1 MSAPCSNATPDDEIM
16 ALFARD
22 LETADDPGT
31 VIRDYCAGHPSL
43 AEEIRALAAMMQKV
57 DRSRPEPAVQQPT
70 QLGEFRILRRIDH
83 GGQGEIYEAVQERLH
98 RRVAVKIIRRG
109 RISSDARARFL
120 REQQVLA
127 QLHQTHIVPI
137 HMAGE
142 EGSLQYFVMPYI
154 EGAALHNVVRAARL
168 HEPGRQGSKTPTLA
182 ELAGMVAGDDK
193 NGGATQDFSPESS

>member
-109 RISSDARARFL
+109 RISPDARARFL

-137 HMAGE
+137 YTADETDGLEPSAGE
-142 EGSLQYFVMPYI
+142 LTATATRAPGGPAGSVRPVSQSPRQQPRRGGS
-154 EGAALHNVVRAARL
+154 GARHR
-168 HEPGRQGSKTPTLA
+168 P
-182 ELAGMVAGDDK
+182 AGK
-193 NGGATQDFSPESS
+193 KKRR